1 MIGLESCFGAVNKV
15 LVKQNG
21 MSLKSLIEKL
31 TVNPRKVMNLE
42 QDLFSIGCKA
52 QITIFDPNEKWVF
65 TNEHILS
72 KSSNSPFLGKELIG
86 RVKYV
91 VSKNQFSQYKISF
104 INH

>member
-1 MIGLESCFGAVNKV
+1 M
-15 LVKQNG
+15 

-42 QDLFSIGCKA
+42 KDLFSVGCKA

-91 VSKNQFSQYKISF
+91 VSKNQFFSI
-104 INH
+104 

>member
-1 MIGLESCFGAVNKV
+1 M
-15 LVKQNG
+15 LVKKNG

-52 QITIFDPNEKWVF
+52 QITVFDPNKKWIF
-65 TNEHILS
+65 GNEHILS

-91 VSKNQFSQYKISF
+91 VSKNQFFSI
-104 INH
+104 